1 MQYFIGFLIGVAVCA
16 VAAHTYIQAVV
27 NQELAA
33 MTKALVEFR
42 AAVEAKVTEIKSKL

>member
-1 MQYFIGFLIGVAVCA
+1 MQYLIGFLVGVAVCA

-33 MTKALVEFR
+33 MSKSLSEFK
-42 AAVEAKVTEIKSKL
+42 AAVEAKVAEIKSKL